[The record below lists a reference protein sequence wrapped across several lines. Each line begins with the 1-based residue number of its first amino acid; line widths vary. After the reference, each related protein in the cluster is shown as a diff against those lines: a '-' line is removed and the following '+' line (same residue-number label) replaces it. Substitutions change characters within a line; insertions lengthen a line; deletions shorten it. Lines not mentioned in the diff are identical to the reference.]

1 MRKLSVSTIGLILAA
16 GAFFAAGTQPAQ
28 AAKKTFISI
37 GTGGPTGVYFVVGQ
51 SVCRMVHKAAAEGRK
66 TGRKHGIRCSA
77 PSTGGSNYNIGQIRE
92 GELDFGVAQSDW
104 QFHAVNGSSK
114 YKGKAYK
121 KLRAVFSVH
130 PEPYHI
136 IVGGNSGI
144 MSWADLKGKRF
155 NIGNPGS
162 GQRGTTEVLMEK
174 YGTKKSDFKIATE
187 LTSTEQSKAL
197 CDGKIDAYGYTV
209 GVPNAGVSV
218 ATDGCGAKI
227 INLKTSVEMGLV
239 DANPYYAFATIPKGT
254 YKTTDADVT
263 TFGVMATFVTSADVN
278 EKVVYADTTRIRSVH
293 PGDDIEQ
300 RRLAGPVGADKTGD
314 RVLSN
319 HERHPVD
326 RMHPTEMLVDVLD
339 GDHLSTHQTVGEK
352 DPSEPPRRCDELRSN
367 VL

>member
-1 MRKLSVSTIGLILAA
+1 MRKLSISTLALA
-16 GAFFAAGTQPAQ
+16 VAVGAFSFAGISPAEAQ
-28 AAKKTFISI
+28 SKKKFISI

-66 TGRKHGIRCSA
+66 SGRKHGIRCSA
-77 PSTGGSNYNIGQIRE
+77 PSTGGSNYNIGQIKE

-104 QFHAVNGSSK
+104 QFHAYNGSSK

-144 MSWADLKGKRF
+144 KSWADLKGKRF
-155 NIGNPGS
+155 NLGNPGS
-162 GQRGTTEVLMEK
+162 GQRGTTEVLMKK

-227 INLKTSVEMGLV
+227 INLETSVEKGLV

-263 TFGVMATFVTSADVN
+263 TFGVMATFVTSADVDDN
-278 EKVVYADTTRIRSVH
+278 VVYEVVRAVFENLDDFRTLHPAFKNLDPKLMIKNALSAPLH
-293 PGDDIEQ
+293 PG
-300 RRLAGPVGADKTGD
+300 AVKYYK
-314 RVLSN
+314 
-319 HERHPVD
+319 
-326 RMHPTEMLVDVLD
+326 
-339 GDHLSTHQTVGEK
+339 EK
-352 DPSEPPRRCDELRSN
+352 GWM
-367 VL
+367 

>member
-1 MRKLSVSTIGLILAA
+1 MRKLSVSTLALA
-16 GAFFAAGTQPAQ
+16 VAVGAFSLAGISPAE
-28 AAKKTFISI
+28 AKSKKTFISI

-51 SVCRMVHKAAAEGRK
+51 SICRLVHKAAAEGRK

-104 QFHAVNGSSK
+104 QFHAYNGSSK
-114 YKGKAYK
+114 YKGKAFK

-136 IVGGNSGI
+136 IVGKGSGI
-144 MSWADLKGKRF
+144 KSWADLKGKRF

-162 GQRGTTEVLMEK
+162 GQRGTTEVLMDK

-218 ATDGCGAKI
+218 ATDGCGARI
-227 INLKTSVEMGLV
+227 INLKTSVEKGLV
-239 DANPYYAFATIPKGT
+239 SNNPFYAFATIPKGT
-254 YKTTDADVT
+254 YKTTDSDVT
-263 TFGVMATFVTSADVN
+263 TFGVMATFVTSADVP
-278 EKVVYADTTRIRSVH
+278 ERVVYEVTRAVFENLGDFRKLH
-293 PGDDIEQ
+293 PAFKNLDPKLMIKNA
-300 RRLAGPVGADKTGD
+300 LSAPLHSGALKYYK
-314 RVLSN
+314 
-319 HERHPVD
+319 
-326 RMHPTEMLVDVLD
+326 
-339 GDHLSTHQTVGEK
+339 EK
-352 DPSEPPRRCDELRSN
+352 GWM
-367 VL
+367 